1 MYDLCHPFDAFFS
14 STSSFL
20 KEPEGCEFCRYG
32 INILFKWLLEPT
44 SLDSM
49 EYWMIRYVC
58 QQMPDRDGCQIGVE
72 TWWSQIAHLI
82 FSNDAAQKIC
92 KAMNSE
98 CTISK
103 YVSIYKVTVG

>member
-1 MYDLCHPFDAFFS
+1 
-14 STSSFL
+14 
-20 KEPEGCEFCRYG
+20 
-32 INILFKWLLEPT
+32 
-44 SLDSM
+44 M

-92 KAMNSE
+92 KGMNSE

-103 YVSIYKVTVG
+103 YVYRVFYFVYLFYTLQKYTVFDEQNAQMQFVCG